1 MQWFAARIM
10 PPNRDAGV
18 YGASIS
24 GIGWFRP
31 MSPFNAT
38 VGGRDG

>member
-10 PPNRDAGV
+10 PPNRDAVV

-24 GIGWFRP
+24 GVGWLLS
-31 MSPFNAT
+31 MNPFNAT
-38 VGGRDG
+38 AGGRDG